1 MMARDF
7 KQYSKS
13 TYQWEQGHKKHLR
26 ITKSSLTSDF
36 DYCPKSYEYKRIH
49 QLPEPQ
55 TDPMIKGTN
64 VHDAIEEF
72 YVNVVPYVQKAYDL
86 LKANKRDE
94 AMELFQKALPV
105 PEEPY
110 VLGEQASIDSRLE
123 MDLDR
128 LLGDGVTRFLPII
141 NELELHGFT
150 DETIDS

>member
-1 MMARDF
+1 MARDF
-7 KQYSKS
+7 KQYAKS
-13 TYQWEQGHKKHLR
+13 TYQWGPGHEKHLR

-49 QLPEPQ
+49 KLPEPGSDAM
-55 TDPMIKGTN
+55 TKGTN
-64 VHDAIEEF
+64 VHDAIEGF

-86 LKANKRDE
+86 LQANKRDE

-128 LLGDGVTRFLPII
+128 LFGD
-141 NELELHGFT
+141 
-150 DETIDS
+150 